1 MEIELFLGTL
11 GAVMLG
17 TGMVVAFLYAL
28 FWGDWQQARKGPQTP
43 LPAWWYAGAAIPPII
58 AALSIYIALY

>member
-17 TGMVVAFLYAL
+17 TGMVTAFLYAL
-28 FWGDWQQARKGPQTP
+28 FWGDWQHARKGAQTP